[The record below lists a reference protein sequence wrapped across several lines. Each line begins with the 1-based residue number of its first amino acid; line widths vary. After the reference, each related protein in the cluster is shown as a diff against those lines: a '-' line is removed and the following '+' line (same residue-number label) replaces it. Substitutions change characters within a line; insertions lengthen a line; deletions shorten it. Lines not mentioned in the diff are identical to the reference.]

1 MGTLMLVLGMAAV
14 VGCGGISKEKY
25 AAKESEAAKYKQE
38 VAALESKAQSLEQEN
53 ASLQAQVSKSKS
65 ELENTTSKLAEQ
77 NAEYAR
83 LKGQTKKLSEPV
95 IFRENSSKLTPEAK
109 RSLDGMA
116 DAIRQVK
123 DKAVIVAGFTDNAE
137 GGKNAYV
144 KRWQLSSARALE
156 VAKYLASRGLDP
168 ALIGVAAF
176 GEARPVAP
184 NDTLANR
191 TLNRR
196 AEIALTPP
204 KVEMGTVDV
213 APAKVEEERK
223 P

>member
-1 MGTLMLVLGMAAV
+1 MGKLMLVLGMAAV

-25 AAKESEAAKYKQE
+25 GAKEAEAETYKKE
-38 VAALESKAQSLEQEN
+38 VTALESKAQSLEQEN
-53 ASLQAQVSKSKS
+53 ASLQAQVNKAKS
-65 ELENTTSKLAEQ
+65 ELESTTAKLAEQ

-109 RSLDGMA
+109 RSLDAAA
-116 DAIRQVK
+116 DAIRQLK
-123 DKAVIVAGFTDNAE
+123 DMAVIVGGFTDNAE

-144 KRWQLSSARALE
+144 KRWQLSSARALA
-156 VAKYLASRGLDP
+156 VAKHLAGRGLDP
-168 ALIGVAAF
+168 ARIGVAAF

-196 AEIALTPP
+196 AEIALTPSQ
-204 KVEMGTVDV
+204 VEMGTLEVS
-213 APAKVEEERK
+213 PATVEDKK